1 MPRSTSARAGLQS
14 SAEAAETVFYEALQ
28 AADVDMLMRVWA
40 DEDDLVCVHPGGPRI
55 VGATAIRA
63 SFEQILS
70 RGVLRITPE
79 RVLRTNTLSCAVH
92 SVVEKVQ
99 MQADPGET
107 KFAFVWPPTSISRPP
122 TVGAWCCTTP
132 VRARHTRWPR
142 SSPPRS
148 GCIDAPLRR

>member
-28 AADVDMLMRVWA
+28 AADVDMLMSVWA

-55 VGATAIRA
+55 VGSVAIRA

-79 RVLRTNTLSCAVH
+79 RVLRTITLGCAVH
-92 SVVEKVQ
+92 SVVERVQ
-99 MQADPGET
+99 MQADPGEP
-107 KFAFVWPPTSISRPP
+107 KFAFVLATNIYVKTPDGWRMVLHHASSA
-122 TVGAWCCTTP
+122 TVHEAAEALATP
-132 VRARHTRWPR
+132 ERLH
-142 SSPPRS
+142 
-148 GCIDAPLRR
+148 